1 MIYNAE
7 ERQADWFRDPSCDV
21 CVVGSG
27 PAGITIARALAGRGR
42 TVALFEGGG
51 ENPSERS
58 QEIYEGDVV
67 GREYWPLNLTRVRCL
82 GGASNHWG
90 GICRELDASD
100 FEPRPANPKSGWPI
114 TKADLEGYAAE
125 ADDILDLPAPRPVPA
140 YLPSNLSPFTPMIFR
155 FSPRTRFGAKFR
167 EELAQSLRIKLYL
180 NANLVDI
187 KLDDARRSVLQ
198 VSFRSFDKEGTF
210 TVKAKYFVLC
220 LGGIEN
226 PRILLNCQG
235 GISSGI
241 GNQYGIVGRYFGD
254 HLHFTLGEV
263 LYKKTPPARLF
274 VGPTTEL
281 MDSSKTL
288 NFGLRL
294 EMPEAPDR
302 MLRTIACS
310 TSFTERLVRAMGK
323 RPRCEPLGLLRIA
336 AEQAL
341 NPNSRVE
348 LTRAKDR
355 FGIRR
360 VALNWQLSDTDYRT
374 LRVAAT
380 EWAKF
385 VAKQDLGRVRLD
397 EWVLNPDSRL
407 PSIREDEVLGNHHL
421 CTTRMS
427 SSPKEGVVD
436 GNCRVHDLE
445 NLYIGGSSVFATG
458 GASNPTYTIVQL
470 ALRLADHLNQRLG

>member
-1 MIYNAE
+1 L
-7 ERQADWFRDPSCDV
+7 QA
-21 CVVGSG
+21 
-27 PAGITIARALAGRGR
+27 
-42 TVALFEGGG
+42 
-51 ENPSERS
+51 
-58 QEIYEGDVV
+58 
-67 GREYWPLNLTRVRCL
+67 
-82 GGASNHWG
+82 
-90 GICRELDASD
+90 
-100 FEPRPANPKSGWPI
+100 
-114 TKADLEGYAAE
+114 
-125 ADDILDLPAPRPVPA
+125 
-140 YLPSNLSPFTPMIFR
+140 
-155 FSPRTRFGAKFR
+155 
-167 EELAQSLRIKLYL
+167 
-180 NANLVDI
+180 
-187 KLDDARRSVLQ
+187 
-198 VSFRSFDKEGTF
+198 SFRSFDKEGTF

-323 RPRCEPLGLLRIA
+323 RPRCEPTGLLRIA

-348 LTRAKDR
+348 LTSAKDR

-397 EWVLNPDSRL
+397 EWVLNSDSRL